1 MTKHGICFFASLL
14 TVLLLGG
21 CGKARP
27 TLHLY
32 RWADYINPAI
42 IEQFERENNCRVV
55 YDTFDSNEA
64 LYAKLKA
71 GAAGYDII
79 VPSHYIIDLL
89 AKENM
94 LLKLDLEKIPNRANF
109 DDQILQILPDPDCSY
124 AVPYMMS
131 YTGIGY
137 NKEKVADFQ
146 PSWSMFSRA
155 DLKKRL
161 TIFDDKREVIGAALY
176 LLGLDPNSTR
186 DDDLAAAKKIITV
199 WRDNAA
205 KLENEQYKNG
215 IASNEFYLVMGY
227 SGDMMQ
233 VVDENKHVG
242 FVIPEEGT
250 LISCDMMAIPAQ
262 AKNIDLAHRFI
273 NFLHQPA
280 IAAANTEHVFFLCPN
295 KAAYPLLSE
304 DIRTNPAVFLKPEIL
319 AKSKVTID
327 QGENEQKFNRLWED
341 IKAGK

>member
-1 MTKHGICFFASLL
+1 
-14 TVLLLGG
+14 
-21 CGKARP
+21 
-27 TLHLY
+27 
-32 RWADYINPAI
+32 
-42 IEQFERENNCRVV
+42 VV

-64 LYAKLKA
+64 LLAKLQA
-71 GAAGYDII
+71 GATGYDVI
-79 VPSHYIIDLL
+79 VPSHYIIASLVKD
-89 AKENM
+89 NM
-94 LLKLDLEKIPNRANF
+94 LLELDKSRLGTFKHLDPEVVKM
-109 DDQILQILPDPDCSY
+109 LPDPDCQH
-124 AVPYMMS
+124 AIPYMMS

-137 NKEKVADFQ
+137 NKEKVADFKA
-146 PSWSMFSRA
+146 SWNMFSRT
-155 DLKKRL
+155 DLKKRM
-161 TIFDDKREVIGAALY
+161 TILDDKREVIGAALY
-176 LLGLDPNSTR
+176 VLGLDPNSTS
-186 DDDLAAAKKIITV
+186 DDALAAAKEIIVV

-233 VVDENKHVG
+233 VVEENAHVG

-273 NFLHQPA
+273 NFLHEPA

-304 DIRTNPAVFLKPEIL
+304 EIRTNPAVFLKPEIL

>member
-1 MTKHGICFFASLL
+1 MAKPLVCLLASLL
-14 TVLLLGG
+14 TAMLLCG
-21 CGKARP
+21 CGKAKP

-32 RWADYINPAI
+32 CWADYINPAI
-42 IEQFERENNCRVV
+42 IEQFEQENNCRVV

-71 GAAGYDII
+71 GASGYDVI
-79 VPSHYIIDLL
+79 VPSHYIIELM

-94 LLKLDLEKIPNRANF
+94 LLKLDLSQIPNRVHF
-109 DDQILQILPDPDCSY
+109 DEKILQILPDPECTF
-124 AVPYMMS
+124 AAPYMMS

-137 NKEKVADFQ
+137 NKEKVADFK
-146 PSWSMFSRA
+146 PTWDMFSRT
-155 DLKKRL
+155 DLKKRI

-176 LLGLDPNSTR
+176 LLGLDPNSTN
-186 DDDLAAAKKIITV
+186 DDDLAAARNIITT

-233 VVDENKHVG
+233 VVEENDHVG
-242 FVIPEEGT
+242 FAIPEEGT

-262 AKNIDLAHRFI
+262 AKNVELAHRFI

-295 KAAYPLLSE
+295 KDAYPLLSD
-304 DIRTNPAVFLKPEIL
+304 DIRSNPAVFLKPEIL

-327 QGENEQKFNRLWED
+327 QGEKEQKFNRLWED